1 MDFVSDLRLRGK
13 QFIELC
19 AEGAWFHWIAGLLW
33 LLDISHANQ
42 NNVVYSNTLLPADS
56 QNSGAKDPWTKGV
69 FNGSIVR
76 DSSTKGAFNAC
87 SIVVFLAGLK
97 GFRAVAFDAN
107 TVLFDGL
114 DPMVADSEA

>member
-13 QFIELC
+13 QFVELC
-19 AEGAWFHWIAGLLW
+19 AEGAWFHWIAGLLFP
-33 LLDISHANQ
+33 LDIGPANQ
-42 NNVVYSNTLLPADS
+42 NNVADS
-56 QNSGAKDPWTKGV
+56 QNSGAKDPWTKGA

-76 DSSTKGAFNAC
+76 DSSTKGTFKAC
-87 SIVVFLAGLK
+87 SIVVLLAGLK
-97 GFRAVAFDAN
+97 GFRAVAFDAD